1 MGLLITPKLLDML
14 KQMIGDESKSRRL
27 MSLLK
32 KRGFLQPAFEAYG
45 GVAGLYD
52 YGPLGGRLRRKV
64 MQKWLDHWISLGNI
78 VEIDS
83 PTITPEEVLKASGH
97 IGAFNDYASECNS
110 CNSIFRSDHLLEGFH
125 PNPDSLEG
133 DSLDKELGAHKIT
146 CPTCKKIDWLP
157 AKPLNLMFS
166 TTIGPSN
173 IGRKAYMR
181 PETAQGMFL
190 QFPSIYRHFRKKLPF
205 GAVQMGKGYRNEISP
220 RQGMIRLREF
230 NMAELEY
237 FIDPLMKI
245 EHDLGQWDSFKLKLI
260 PDPEGNNSEEVLLT
274 VSDAVEMGI
283 IRHQTVG
290 WFMIKTFELM
300 AELGINSELIRFRQH
315 EGDEMAHYAT
325 DCWDLEIFGGYGWI
339 ECVGIA
345 YRGCYDL
352 EAHQKSSNS
361 NELKAWR
368 EFEEHI
374 TVEKNICSPIQSKI
388 GPIFK
393 DKCKIITDYLELLE
407 EIPKEF
413 PLKILNDGIEY
424 IIEEDMV
431 EIKEMKITQRGEW
444 FTPHVIEPAFG
455 IDRIIWH
462 ILEHSHKEIP
472 KKDDENYTLLG
483 LKTDVAPIDFT
494 VYPLFEKDGMEILSK
509 KLVEKIMSMKGIN
522 ANYDGSKSIGR
533 RYARGDEVGV
543 PFAITVDHQ
552 SLEDNTITL
561 RERDTQTQKRM
572 SIEDLLEFVSE
583 YK

>member
-1 MGLLITPKLLDML
+1 MGLLITSKLLDML

-32 KRGFLQPAFEAYG
+32 KRGFLQPSFEIYG

-110 CNSIFRSDHLLEGFH
+110 CNSIFRSDHLLDGFH

-133 DSLDKELGAHKIT
+133 DSLDKEIVSHKIT
-146 CPTCKKIDWLP
+146 CPTCKKNDWLP

-166 TTIGPSN
+166 TTIGPSK

-190 QFPSIYRHFRKKLPF
+190 QFPSIYRHFRSKLPF

-245 EHDLGQWDSFKLKLI
+245 NHELSQWDKFKLKLI
-260 PDPEGNNSEEVLLT
+260 PDPEGSTSEEALLT
-274 VSDAVEMGI
+274 VNEAVNKGI

-300 AELGINSELIRFRQH
+300 TELGISPELMRFRQH
-315 EGDEMAHYAT
+315 EADEMAHYAT
-325 DCWDLEIFGGYGWI
+325 DCWDLEIYGGYGWI

-368 EFEEHI
+368 DFEEHI
-374 TVEKNICSPIQSKI
+374 TVEKKICSPIQSKI
-388 GPIFK
+388 GPVFK
-393 DKCKIITDYLELLE
+393 DKSKIITDYLESLE
-407 EIPKEF
+407 EIPQEF
-413 PLKILNDGIEY
+413 PLKILNEGIEY
-424 IIEEDMV
+424 CIEKDMV
-431 EIKEMKITQRGEW
+431 EIKDVKITQRGEW

-462 ILEHSHKEIP
+462 ILEHSHTEIP
-472 KKDDENYTLLG
+472 KKEDDNYTVLALNN
-483 LKTDVAPIDFT
+483 DVAPIDFS
-494 VYPLFEKDGMEILSK
+494 VYPLFEKDGMGLLSQ
-509 KLVEKIMSMKGIN
+509 KLVSKIREVKGIN

-561 RERDTQTQKRM
+561 RERDTQSQKRM
-572 SIEDLLEFVSE
+572 SIDDLLEFVSE